1 MSKERLKLKE
11 FRNYI
16 DFLDDSQDMQDYGR
30 FIDTLQSLYEDG
42 WFDWLYLYAKE
53 QSERVQELE
62 EIIYQDE
69 RQAVLEG
76 MYEQNKRYRE
86 AREIIEQVYKEN
98 YVRNSYGYEDGYLD
112 GLDTA
117 MSIIDKALEE

>member
-16 DFLDDSQDMQDYGR
+16 DFLDDSQDMQDHGR

-42 WFDWLYLYAKE
+42 WFDWLYIYAKE
-53 QSERVQELE
+53 QAERVQELE
-62 EIIYQDE
+62 DIIYQDE
-69 RQAVLEG
+69 RQVVLEG
-76 MYEQNKRYRE
+76 MYEQNKRYR
-86 AREIIEQVYKEN
+86 ATREIIEQVYKEN
-98 YVRNSYGYEDGYLD
+98 YVRNAFGYEDGFLD

-117 MSIIDKALEE
+117 INIIDKSLEE